1 MNKYE
6 QIYRKRMSSKF
17 WIEIEIF
24 RKLEETTHAQKYE
37 KTHRKKSKC
46 QRRGKKA
53 KRQFSPRKT
62 KQALRK
68 KTKTGINA
76 EKGQASFPEIQTIV
90 AYTDDELASFRYNMV
105 SKNTRRQIHK
115 FEWSQNCHPSAQW
128 WFRPSGDIRAHW
140 PLQSG
145 IHIQLQP

>member
-1 MNKYE
+1 MNKFIE
-6 QIYRKRMSSKF
+6 NECLPNFELKLKFLENWRKPLTLKSTRKR
-17 WIEIEIF
+17 IE
-24 RKLEETTHAQKYE
+24 
-37 KTHRKKSKC
+37 KKSKC

-115 FEWSQNCHPSAQW
+115 FEWSQNCHPSAQ
-128 WFRPSGDIRAHW
+128 
-140 PLQSG
+140 
-145 IHIQLQP
+145 

>member
-105 SKNTRRQIHK
+105 SKNTRR
-115 FEWSQNCHPSAQW
+115 
-128 WFRPSGDIRAHW
+128 
-140 PLQSG
+140 
-145 IHIQLQP
+145 